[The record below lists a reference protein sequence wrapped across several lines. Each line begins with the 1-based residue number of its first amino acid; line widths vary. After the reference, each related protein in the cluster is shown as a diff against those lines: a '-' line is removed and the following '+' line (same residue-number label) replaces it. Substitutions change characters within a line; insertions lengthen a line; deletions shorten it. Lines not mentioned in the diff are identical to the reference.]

1 MAKSIV
7 ILDYN
12 LVLPQ
17 LAEILLTREA
27 SPHRSRMDSP
37 MAQSPSKSSTN
48 RTRPHDGCPP

>member
-17 LAEILLTREA
+17 LAEILPTREA
-27 SPHRSRMDSP
+27 NPHRSRMEPP
-37 MAQSPSKSSTN
+37 MAQSPSK
-48 RTRPHDGCPP
+48 